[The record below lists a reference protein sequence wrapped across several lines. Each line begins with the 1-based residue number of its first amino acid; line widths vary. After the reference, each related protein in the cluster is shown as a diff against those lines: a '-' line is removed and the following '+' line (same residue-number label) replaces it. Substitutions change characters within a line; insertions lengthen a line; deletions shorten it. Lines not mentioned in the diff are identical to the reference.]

1 MVAALTLSNLK
12 KTYGDGQVAL
22 KGISMTVEQGDFF
35 ALLGKNGAGKSTAIG
50 IISSLVNKSAGLV
63 QVFDADIDV
72 DFARAKSYLGI
83 VPQEINFSVFETA
96 DQIVMNQ
103 AGYYGIG
110 RKIARQRTDHY
121 LNRLG
126 LSGKK
131 DVPTQSLS
139 GGMKRRLMIARAL
152 VNEPSLLILDEPTAG
167 VDIEIRRSMWGYLA
181 EINKKGTTIIL
192 TTHYLEEAESLCRNI
207 AIIESGEL
215 IENTSTKTLLAQLQQ
230 ETYVLDLID
239 PIDKLPD
246 RLARSDAQSWTLKND
261 MTLEVVVPK
270 SLGINPFFETLTNNH
285 IRVQSMRNKTNRLEQ
300 LFLEMTDHASKSN
313 GIKSSGIKSN
323 GRGNNA

>member
-12 KTYGDGQVAL
+12 KTYDDGHVAL
-22 KGISMTVEQGDFF
+22 NGIDMTVEQGDFF
-35 ALLGKNGAGKSTAIG
+35 ALLGKNGAGKSTTIG
-50 IISSLVNKSAGLV
+50 IISSLVNKSAGSV

-72 DFARAKSYLGI
+72 DFAKAKSYIGI

-103 AGYYGIG
+103 AGYYGIC
-110 RKIARQRTDHY
+110 RKIARQRADHY
-121 LNRLG
+121 LNQLG

-131 DVPTQSLS
+131 DVPTKSLS
-139 GGMKRRLMIARAL
+139 GGMKRRLMIDRAL
-152 VNEPSLLILDEPTAG
+152 VNEPKLLILDEPTAG
-167 VDIEIRRSMWGYLA
+167 VDIEIRRSMWDYLA
-181 EINKKGTTIIL
+181 EINEKGTTIIL

-215 IENTSTKTLLAQLQQ
+215 IENTSTKTLLAQLKQ

-239 PIDKLPD
+239 PLDKLPD
-246 RLARSDAQSWTLKND
+246 RLARSDAQIWTLKND

-270 SLGINPFFETLTNNH
+270 SLGINPFFETLTNNN

-313 GIKSSGIKSN
+313 GIKSN
-323 GRGNNA
+323 GRGNNAR

>member
-1 MVAALTLSNLK
+1 MTAALTLSNLK

-22 KGISMTVEQGDFF
+22 KGISMSVEQGDFF

-50 IISSLVNKSAGLV
+50 IISSLVNKTTGSV
-63 QVFDADIDV
+63 QIFDVDTDID
-72 DFARAKSYLGI
+72 FAKAKSYLGI

-110 RKIARQRTDHY
+110 RKVARQRTDHY
-121 LNRLG
+121 LNQLG
-126 LSGKK
+126 LSEKK
-131 DVPTQSLS
+131 EVPTKSLS

-152 VNEPSLLILDEPTAG
+152 VNEPKLLILDEPTAG
-167 VDIEIRRSMWGYLA
+167 VDVEIRRSMWDYL
-181 EINKKGTTIIL
+181 EQINKQGTTIIL

-215 IENTSTKTLLAQLQQ
+215 IENTSTKNLLAQLKQ
-230 ETYVLDLID
+230 ETYILDLID
-239 PIDKLPD
+239 PIEKLPD
-246 RLARSDAQSWTLKND
+246 QLARADAQSWRLRND

-270 SLGINPFFETLTNNH
+270 SVGINSFFETLTNHN

-300 LFLEMTDHASKSN
+300 LFMEMTDHTSKSN
-313 GIKSSGIKSN
+313 GIKPN
-323 GRGNNA
+323 GGGHKT